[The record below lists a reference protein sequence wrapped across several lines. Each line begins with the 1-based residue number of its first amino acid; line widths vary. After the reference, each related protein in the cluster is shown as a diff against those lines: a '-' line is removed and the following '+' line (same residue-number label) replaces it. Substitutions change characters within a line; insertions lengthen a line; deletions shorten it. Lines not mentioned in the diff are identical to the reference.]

1 MFGCLSLAN
10 VNAKKLASI
19 SQHSSISQADDVS
32 SPYARVR
39 SPSHAYD
46 KVRPTEHPYAQ
57 VTTAGTSTGTQVV
70 QQLSEETLSGDQPPS
85 SRRGSHESLLANAD
99 TSQVNTKTKKKKR
112 FSPKALECLMIEL
125 ILAGNSSR
133 FGDCRSDIGQ
143 PRASVYDTADSTTA
157 DTTFQRWFPGFVE

>member
-1 MFGCLSLAN
+1 M
-10 VNAKKLASI
+10 ASI

-57 VTTAGTSTGTQVV
+57 VTTAGTSSGTQVV
-70 QQLSEETLSGDQPPS
+70 QQLSEETLSGDQPTS

-99 TSQVNTKTKKKKR
+99 TNQVNTNYDFYLK
-112 FSPKALECLMIEL
+112 LQCLIIEL
-125 ILAGNSSR
+125 ILAGYSSR
-133 FGDCRSDIGQ
+133 FGYCGADFRQ
-143 PRASVYDTADSTTA
+143 PRTSLYDSPDSTTA
-157 DTTFQRWFPGFVE
+157 HTTFQRRFAGFVE

>member
-1 MFGCLSLAN
+1 MRRIEVFLTFPFPSRLASILVPIYTPRWAIRSPKCLKDEVVSLTHNLLMRKNVFTTFMFYWRSLAN
-10 VNAKKLASI
+10 VSAKKLASI

-57 VTTAGTSTGTQVV
+57 VTIAGTSTGTQVV
-70 QQLSEETLSGDQPPS
+70 QQLSEETLSGDQPVS

-99 TSQVNTKTKKKKR
+99 TSQVNMKK
-112 FSPKALECLMIEL
+112 A
-125 ILAGNSSR
+125 ILR
-133 FGDCRSDIGQ
+133 L
-143 PRASVYDTADSTTA
+143 
-157 DTTFQRWFPGFVE
+157 